1 MQSKACL
8 SRIIISQVPLSPSDL
23 GSLDSAQFL
32 SPPGSRLRFSDGTQL
47 VRCVARYADIV
58 VPLQD
63 ELEVTKLEG

>member
-8 SRIIISQVPLSPSDL
+8 HRDVVSQIPLSPSNL
-23 GSLDSAQFL
+23 GSLNSAQFL
-32 SPPGSRLRFSDGTQL
+32 GPTGRRLRFSDGTQL

-63 ELEVTKLEG
+63 ELEVTKLKG